1 MGNIVIYGSKYDNV
15 INDILVN
22 AILNYANVFYN
33 EELLQSKSA
42 NNSGIVYNVESK
54 ENIDNSKNGGNIIV
68 FKNSF
73 EATHGIGLSN
83 GNIVIIDSQN
93 TQAVKVLS
101 GTDNIVIT
109 CGMSMRDTLS
119 VSSFELS
126 EATVSLQ
133 REVQNL
139 NFDAIEPREFKV
151 ALANDIGVYPILSCC
166 AVLLMLGM
174 PTDDG
179 YTL

>member
-1 MGNIVIYGSKYDNV
+1 MGNIVIYGSKDDNV

-42 NNSGIVYNVESK
+42 NNPGIIYNVESK
-54 ENIDNSKNGGNIIV
+54 ENIDKSKSGGDIIV

-73 EATHGIGLSN
+73 ESTDGIGLSN

-101 GTDNIVIT
+101 GTDNVVIT

-119 VSSFELS
+119 ISSFELS

-139 NFDAIEPREFKV
+139 NCDAIEPREFKV